1 MLDVEELLELED
13 NIRQELDD
21 HLPGALSML
30 NRTGELE
37 IFLKMLGMEH
47 LLQKQSDYQVYP
59 TGKIIVIG
67 QSDVKANVLLSIAKR
82 LGLDKNRFELYLDY
96 EDAKTFNFKKM
107 YYKPQYALVMVG
119 PMPHSGV
126 GKGDSGSIIAALEN
140 DEGYTPVVR
149 LGSNGLKITKT
160 DFKNKLD
167 EMLLS
172 KKIA

>member
-47 LLQKQSDYQVYP
+47 LLQKQSDYQVYT

-96 EDAKTFNFKKM
+96 EDAKTFNFKKL

-140 DEGYTPVVR
+140 DEGYPPVVR

-167 EMLLS
+167 EMILS

>member
-1 MLDVEELLELED
+1 MLSSAVVHRRALHR
-13 NIRQELDD
+13 IPELDD

-37 IFLKMLGMEH
+37 IFLKMLGMEY

-59 TGKIIVIG
+59 TGKIIVSG

-140 DEGYTPVVR
+140 DEGYPPVVR

-167 EMLLS
+167 EMILS
-172 KKIA
+172 KEIA